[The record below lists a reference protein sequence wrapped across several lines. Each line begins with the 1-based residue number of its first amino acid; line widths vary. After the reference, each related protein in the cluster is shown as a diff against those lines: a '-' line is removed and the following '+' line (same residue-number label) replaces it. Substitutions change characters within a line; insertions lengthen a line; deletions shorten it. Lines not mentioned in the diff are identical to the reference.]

1 MIEYVYIF
9 AALVQTREMKV
20 LFLVRETIFICHHKT

>member
-9 AALVQTREMKV
+9 AALVQTLRNESFVFSKRNYFY
-20 LFLVRETIFICHHKT
+20 LSP